1 MSTEPTRN
9 SGTVGCDG
17 QPIMSLA
24 LMNHSDVAVITV
36 TGEVDLGTAD
46 LVVGL
51 VNRVATCHPDRVV
64 VDMTGVTFFGAAGVA
79 ALLRARD
86 VVCAAGGRL
95 LLRAP
100 SRQTRWV
107 LAITETDRV
116 FQYDRTLLTA

>member
-1 MSTEPTRN
+1 MSTESTHS

-24 LMNHSDVAVITV
+24 LTNLSDVAVIAV

-46 LVVGL
+46 LLVRL
-51 VNRVATCHPDRVV
+51 VNRVATRHPDRIVL
-64 VDMTGVTFFGAAGVA
+64 DMTGVTFFGAAGVT
-79 ALLRARD
+79 ALLRAHD
-86 VVCAAGGRL
+86 FACAAGVRL

-107 LAITETDRV
+107 LAITETDHV
-116 FQYDRTLLTA
+116 FQYDLTLLPA